1 MELETWSQSFL
12 TALTGLWSKMAGF
25 IPDLVAALVIV
36 LLGFVV
42 AKIVDT
48 LLSKGLAKLG
58 LDRLMQGA
66 GVPKLLSRIGIRKPV
81 STIIGKV
88 IYWFI
93 VLTFIV
99 SAAETLGLARV
110 SSTLDAFAL
119 YLPKVFGA
127 ALILLAGLLLSH
139 LANGVVRGAA
149 ESVGVDYASGLGRFV
164 QGLLVIIT
172 VSLAIGQLQI
182 ETALL
187 NTVIAIVLVSFG
199 AAAALALGLGS
210 RQLVSEIIAGIYV
223 REIYRIGDEIVLGD
237 IRGTIEEIGTVKTLI
252 LDDAQ
257 TLISVAN
264 RQLLE
269 QRVDRRV

>member
-12 TALTGLWSKMAGF
+12 TALTGLWQTVASF

-42 AKIVDT
+42 AKIVDAV
-48 LLSKGLAKLG
+48 LSKGLAKLG

-66 GVPKLLSRIGIRKPV
+66 GVPKLLNRIGVRKPV
-81 STIIGKV
+81 STLVGKI
-88 IYWFI
+88 IYWFV

-139 LANGVVRGAA
+139 LVNGVVRGAA
-149 ESVGVDYASGLGRFV
+149 ESVGIDYASGLGRFV

-223 REIYRIGDEIVLGD
+223 RELYHIGDDIVLGD
-237 IRGTIEEIGTVKTLI
+237 IAGTIEEIGTVKTVI
-252 LDDAQ
+252 LDETQ